1 MSHHDHPAGP
11 GLMRRSSA
19 AAAHHDFVEMLDVGQ
34 GHPPRNGM
42 ENANMNAPRNP
53 YGKRPGGGIT
63 LPDYFRPTPSCTSN
77 NFAPPNEPLAAGE
90 MRICFTGSTV
100 DEIGPGHDAVSLGQ
114 GKGLASA
121 CEAIGRNPG
130 AVGPI
135 RITMI
140 IGLALIESLVIY
152 ALVIAF
158 LLLP

>member
-1 MSHHDHPAGP
+1 MSRRYATLAIIFVALAMAAPAMAQDHGE
-11 GLMRRSSA
+11 A
-19 AAAHHDFVEMLDVGQ
+19 AAGNAAI
-34 GHPPRNGM
+34 PWGM
-42 ENANMNAPRNP
+42 
-53 YGKRPGGGIT
+53 
-63 LPDYFRPTPSCTSN
+63 
-77 NFAPPNEPLAAGE
+77 FAPAVAIGLAAFG
-90 MRICFTGSTV
+90 G
-100 DEIGPGHDAVSLGQ
+100 SLGQ
-114 GKGLASA
+114 GKGLAAA

>member
-1 MSHHDHPAGP
+1 MSRRFATLAIIFVALAVASPA
-11 GLMRRSSA
+11 MA
-19 AAAHHDFVEMLDVGQ
+19 AEGAGDSGGNAAI
-34 GHPPRNGM
+34 PWGM
-42 ENANMNAPRNP
+42 
-53 YGKRPGGGIT
+53 
-63 LPDYFRPTPSCTSN
+63 
-77 NFAPPNEPLAAGE
+77 FAPALAIGLAAFG
-90 MRICFTGSTV
+90 G
-100 DEIGPGHDAVSLGQ
+100 SLGQ
-114 GKGLASA
+114 GRGLAAA